1 MTHINI
7 PMNRRLFLVG
17 ASAVSLLPSSALAQ
31 ETAQGIRFSYS
42 FQGHPFGAT
51 VTVLGESL
59 LLTLRSLK
67 DSSFR
72 IASVF
77 TPTKQSDART
87 ALVKNGKETFATVMI
102 DSSGKLTLEGRDLKL
117 DDVAPHPT
125 GPGQPPQTNGLFG
138 WIGSIFKGI
147 GNLVTSIGGLIGA
160 GVAWLFGWKI
170 NWKNDWGSVQVFSD
184 GTVWIDVFGG
194 SGNGFMA
201 PPPGTGGRPGI
212 WY

>member
-77 TPTKQSDART
+77 TPTKQS
-87 ALVKNGKETFATVMI
+87 
-102 DSSGKLTLEGRDLKL
+102 
-117 DDVAPHPT
+117 DVAPHPT